1 MIRYSSLMPKLIFLD
16 RDGVINE
23 DSPDFIKSPEEW
35 IPIPGS
41 LESIA
46 QLNQAGFEVYV
57 LTNQSGLGRKLYSEE
72 MLLETH
78 KKMDT
83 AWAAKGGKIEKIF
96 YCPHTSKDNCAC
108 RKPKPGLI
116 YQLMAE
122 LGLTPASLSTIP
134 MIGDS
139 LRDLESAQAAG
150 CQPILVK
157 TGNGEKTLQ
166 TLPPSLKGID
176 VYEDLSAAVFGLLSK
191 KSP

>member
-1 MIRYSSLMPKLIFLD
+1 MPKLIFLD

-83 AWAAKGGKIEKIF
+83 ALAAKGGKIEKIF

-139 LRDLESAQAAG
+139 LRDLEAAQAAG